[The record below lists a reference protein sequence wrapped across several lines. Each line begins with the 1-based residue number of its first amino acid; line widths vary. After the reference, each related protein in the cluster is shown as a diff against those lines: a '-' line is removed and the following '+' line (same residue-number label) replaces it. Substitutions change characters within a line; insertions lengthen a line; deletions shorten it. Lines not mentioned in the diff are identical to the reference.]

1 MGDPSHPEDEEAPAG
16 PGASTPLHGGDGV
29 PGDEPVPL
37 PIDGVLDLHTFRPA
51 EVGELVPAWLSACA
65 EAGLRELRIIHG
77 KGTGALQRSVHA
89 LLARDPRVASYRL
102 AGEDAGG
109 WGATLVVLR

>member
-1 MGDPSHPEDEEAPAG
+1 MDDGSEEIF
-16 PGASTPLHGGDGV
+16 V
-29 PGDEPVPL
+29 VPL
-37 PIDGVLDLHTFRPA
+37 GREFDLHTFRPA

-109 WGATLVVLR
+109 WGATLVTLR